1 MKVKDTI
8 VLTIVFIMILIF
20 FVIIFSMGAGAT
32 RVRTVYNLWGII
44 SYENWQI
51 IQILA
56 SFTLCIII
64 IMKIIN

>member
-20 FVIIFSMGAGAT
+20 FVIIFSTGTT

-51 IQILA
+51 IQLL
-56 SFTLCIII
+56 FGLTLCIVT
-64 IMKIIN
+64 IMKLIN